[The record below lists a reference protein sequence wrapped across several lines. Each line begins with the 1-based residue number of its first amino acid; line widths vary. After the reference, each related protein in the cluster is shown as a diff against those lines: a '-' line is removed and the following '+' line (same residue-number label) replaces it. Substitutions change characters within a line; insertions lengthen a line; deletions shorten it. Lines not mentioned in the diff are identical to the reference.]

1 MENAKKFYVIDGNS
15 LLFRAYYATA
25 YGDNPSIMIHAVD
38 LPVKL
43 TVEGGFGATW
53 YDAK

>member
-1 MENAKKFYVIDGNS
+1 MVLQIHDE
-15 LLFRAYYATA
+15 LLFKVPADEKAIILKPLS
-25 YGDNPSIMIHAVD
+25 DIMIHAVD